1 MTLIFQITQ
10 LVSHPAQRT
19 KAFKAEGLGATL
31 GHRKPWSFRLPETNS
46 KRLCPVL
53 TFKRNVTEFLTCRL
67 KCGWNIR
74 SLLAGLPFPNLRDQ
88 GPHGPHGSYAHALLC
103 QLYVQLRALKK
114 YFMHNNFVLCNL
126 AEAILRTAFFFTN
139 ATNCNLQYYVEISG
153 IINRSLSD
161 RTKVALTRSK
171 LHNYLSRCQLNVYPW
186 LCPGHHLVP
195 VPVKCE
201 LPPYS
206 QWTHLN
212 VSRWG

>member
-1 MTLIFQITQ
+1 MWLKYSVVIGG
-10 LVSHPAQRT
+10 PRP
-19 KAFKAEGLGATL
+19 
-31 GHRKPWSFRLPETNS
+31 PWPPRF
-46 KRLCPVL
+46 LCPCFV
-53 TFKRNVTEFLTCRL
+53 VPAVC
-67 KCGWNIR
+67 
-74 SLLAGLPFPNLRDQ
+74 
-88 GPHGPHGSYAHALLC
+88 
-103 QLYVQLRALKK
+103 LKK

-212 VSRWG
+212 VSR